1 MPLGFFG
8 TAIALIALAIAISF
22 VYAMVWPGGVSRMP
36 VFLSITTVVGIIA
49 GIAAFVW
56 LIVPLNGIGIAA
68 APAGA
73 ADESATFSSMLL
85 SRFYIAAAALA
96 LFQAALSK
104 GLQHFLFRG
113 GS

>member
-8 TAIALIALAIAISF
+8 TAISLIALAIAIPF
-22 VYAMVWPGGVSRMP
+22 VYAMVWPGGVSRMA
-36 VFLSITTVVGIIA
+36 VFLSITTVVGIVA
-49 GIAAFVW
+49 GVAAFLW
-56 LIVPLNGIGIAA
+56 LVVPLKGIGIAA
-68 APAGA
+68 TPAGA

-85 SRFYIAAAALA
+85 SRFYIAVVALA
-96 LFQAALSK
+96 ILQAALSK